1 MIKTKHDY
9 DKQDLIIL
17 RASQLGFAEW
27 IFPHEIFSSKMFPL
41 WEMGLRKIPNWE
53 LDHDQMQR
61 V

>member
-41 WEMGLRKIPNWE
+41 WEMGLRKIPN
-53 LDHDQMQR
+53 
-61 V
+61 